1 MPCVVETSVRIL
13 CSGLV
18 PIQTRHNKLYRRG
31 PKIATRI
38 IPVLK
43 GKSFEERLEALALTT
58 LIERRYRGDMIQT
71 HKMLTREE
79 DIDPTKFFQMAI
91 ERSDPALARGFK
103 IFKILANRKQRRYPF
118 PWGFAEEIFLFHEGL
133 QTPGTS

>member
-1 MPCVVETSVRIL
+1 MIRRGFCLPGQRNFNEFMPCVVETSVRIL
-13 CSGLV
+13 CSGLI
-18 PIQTRHNKLYRRG
+18 PYRQDIINFIEG
-31 PKIATRI
+31 VQKIATRI

-91 ERSDPALARGFK
+91 ERSDPSLACGFK
-103 IFKILANRKQRRYPF
+103 IFKI
-118 PWGFAEEIFLFHEGL
+118 
-133 QTPGTS
+133 

>member
-1 MPCVVETSVRIL
+1 MLLRLLLGYCVQVLS
-13 CSGLV
+13 
-18 PIQTRHNKLYRRG
+18 PYRQDIINFIEG
-31 PKIATRI
+31 VQKIATRI

-103 IFKILANRKQRRYPF
+103 MFKILANRKQRRYPF
-118 PWGFAEEIFLFHEGL
+118 PWGFPEEIFLFHEGL